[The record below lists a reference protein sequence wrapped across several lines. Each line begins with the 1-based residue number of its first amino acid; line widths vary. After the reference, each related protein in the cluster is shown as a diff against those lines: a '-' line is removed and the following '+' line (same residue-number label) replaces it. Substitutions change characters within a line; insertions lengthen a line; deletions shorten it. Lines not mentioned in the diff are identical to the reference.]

1 VTRADKP
8 TSFRLPPEMKAELT
22 AAANE
27 QAVTF
32 HNYVLTILNDW
43 LSKRLASKTKPD
55 EGILK

>member
-27 QAVTF
+27 QAVPF
-32 HNYVLTILNDW
+32 HAFTLTVLNEW

-55 EGILK
+55 EGIIK